1 MNDFDELKQLFD
13 KVSSTKKELKIVA
26 DGINKAFLTFEDMN
40 YDCDDEIDEI
50 VGMIDDLRSKFADSS
65 DKTGVQLKIDKLIEK
80 KAMVQE
86 ASDLLNKL
94 ETQFNDIQSI
104 AEEIDVEV

>member
-13 KVSSTKKELKIVA
+13 RVFLAKGELKKIA
-26 DGINKAFLTFEDMN
+26 DEINKAFFVFEDMN

-50 VGMIDDLRSKFADSS
+50 VGMIDDLRSKFSDSS

-86 ASDLLNKL
+86 AADMLNKL
-94 ETQFNDIQSI
+94 ENQFNEIQTIS
-104 AEEIDVEV
+104 EDIDVEV

>member
-1 MNDFDELKQLFD
+1 MSDFEELKQLFE
-13 KVSSTKKELKIVA
+13 KVSMTKVELKKIA
-26 DGINKAFLTFEDMN
+26 DEINKAFFIFEDMN

-86 ASDLLNKL
+86 AAEVLNKL
-94 ETQFNDIQSI
+94 ENQFNDIQSI
-104 AEEIDVEV
+104 SDDIDVEI